1 MAELA
6 GRKRKLLFWS
16 FFILAPIL
24 FPIITFF
31 SLAHYSAYHN
41 PMPQDFR
48 QSIYKDT
55 ERKPL
60 AKPITLKIVTYNIQ
74 DTWVVGRNRP
84 ERMYALARKLIELDP
99 DIVGFQE
106 SFIQKDRNILIQELT
121 SKSRLQYYQYYPSGL
136 VGSGKFTMSAFPIR
150 ENFFYR
156 YKVTGDWYRFWEG
169 DWWAGKGCGLARIEI
184 PDIGFLDFY
193 NTHLQAGYGNP
204 RYSLVKEAQSKE
216 LAEFINVSCWTEFP
230 VILVGDL
237 NTRIGVNAHSILV
250 VIANL
255 VRIMNIDSN
264 IDHIYAKKSPYY
276 QFEVLET
283 IEIQEGIDSYGKSIR
298 LSDHNGFMT
307 TVRITP
313 IKN

>member
-1 MAELA
+1 MLT

-24 FPIITFF
+24 FPVITFF
-31 SLAHYSAYHN
+31 ALAHYSAYHN

-48 QSIYKDT
+48 QSVYKDA

-84 ERMYALARKLIELDP
+84 ERMYAISRKLAELDP

-106 SFIQKDRNILIQELT
+106 SFIKKDRDILIKELT
-121 SKSRLQYYQYYPSGL
+121 SKSRLKYHQYYPSGL
-136 VGSGKFTMSAFPIR
+136 VGSGKFTMSAFPLR
-150 ENFFYR
+150 EKFFYR

-169 DWWAGKGCGLARIEI
+169 DWWAGKGSGLARIEI
-184 PDIGFLDFY
+184 PGIGFLDFY

-204 RYSLVKEAQSKE
+204 RYRTVKEAQAKE
-216 LAEFINVSCWTEFP
+216 LADFINTSCWTEFP

-237 NTRIGVNAHSILV
+237 NTRRGDDAHDSLV

-255 VRIMNIDSN
+255 VRIMNIDSS
-264 IDHIYAKKSPYY
+264 IDHIYARKSPYY
-276 QFEVLET
+276 RFEVLET
-283 IEIQEGIDSYGKSIR
+283 IELQEGISSTGKPIR
-298 LSDHNGFMT
+298 LSDHNGYMT
-307 TVRITP
+307 TVTITP
-313 IKN
+313 IGN